1 MKRLLKMSVGGLI
14 IAAVIA
20 AVIAAIYSARRAYY
34 RHTNMPP
41 GYDYRHT
48 NMPPGYELVI
58 NDEGRYA
65 IKRPYSYIDRDYF
78 SNVIGFT
85 KQGAINRAWE
95 QFEYEQEDEKISKS
109 WRPLTNA
116 P

>member
-20 AVIAAIYSARRAYY
+20 AIYSARRAY
-34 RHTNMPP
+34 
-41 GYDYRHT
+41 YRHT